1 MSRGRPKYYLCSMS
15 LIDGVGLFP
24 LQNQKKVI
32 RTRFRALVS
41 LSPVTLLAL
50 LTIGLASEAALR

>member
-1 MSRGRPKYYLCSMS
+1 MS

-32 RTRFRALVS
+32 RTRFRALVGLS
-41 LSPVTLLAL
+41 LVTLLAS